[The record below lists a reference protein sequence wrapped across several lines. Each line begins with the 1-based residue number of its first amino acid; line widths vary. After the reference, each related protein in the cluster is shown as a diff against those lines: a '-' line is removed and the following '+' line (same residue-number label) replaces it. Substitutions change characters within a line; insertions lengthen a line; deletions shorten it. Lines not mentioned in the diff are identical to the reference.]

1 MSKPQH
7 GDPQIDQKTIIL
19 TNALKEFNVTKYLRN
34 TDLSKLIELKSEL
47 EHLTANVGKYI
58 TIRYQQVEGGKVG
71 ASLSGRGTTRS
82 VPLAMTTGKCSG
94 SCKCGTHAHE

>member
-34 TDLSKLIELKSEL
+34 ADLSKLIELKSEL
-47 EHLTANVGKYI
+47 ERIGYV
-58 TIRYQQVEGGKVG
+58 VEVIH
-71 ASLSGRGTTRS
+71 R
-82 VPLAMTTGKCSG
+82 VPSNAYSFRADALRAQY
-94 SCKCGTHAHE
+94 AA